1 MATTAE
7 DSTVRLDDAED
18 EARMSSACCC
28 CWCCCCGDVMT
39 TSSSSMVN
47 NSVSDTSLAPCSGA
61 RGIAGAGATA
71 AAGSGEYSSPAE
83 CSGGLRGETRG
94 GEMSPM
100 SLTSLMPGEKLERKR
115 SFSEKLR

>member
-28 CWCCCCGDVMT
+28 GDVTSSMT
-39 TSSSSMVN
+39 TSSSSIVKS
-47 NSVSDTSLAPCSGA
+47 SVSDTSLAPCSGG

-71 AAGSGEYSSPAE
+71 AAGSGEYSPAE

-100 SLTSLMPGEKLERKR
+100 SLTSLIPEKNWNENY
-115 SFSEKLR
+115 SFAKN